1 MSNPEFFL
9 YNREVMKSLNED
21 LKIGQFKQIY
31 LLYGEEGYL
40 KRQYRDRFIKA
51 MLPEGDTMNYAH
63 YEGKNIN
70 VREVIDLAETL
81 PFFAQRRLIVFED
94 TGFFKSAGAELADY
108 IKDMP
113 ETTYFIFVENEV
125 DKRSKLY
132 KAVKAKGHIVELTT
146 QDEGTLKRWIQ
157 GIVRREKKQ
166 ISDSV
171 ILYFLNKVGTDMEN
185 IQRELEKVFCYAL
198 DRQEITRE
206 DIDAV
211 CVTQITNHIFD
222 MVNAV
227 ADKNQRRA
235 LDLYYD
241 LLALKEPPMRI
252 LFLMIRQYR
261 ILFQVKGL
269 LKQGYGKKEI
279 ASKAGLHPF
288 AAGKYMDQAKKF
300 RMSELRA
307 VMEDGADIEQRVKTG
322 LLTDNLA
329 VELFIV
335 KHSGKAQV

>member
-1 MSNPEFFL
+1 
-9 YNREVMKSLNED
+9 MKSLNED
-21 LKIGQFKQIY
+21 LKTGQFKQIY

-113 ETTYFIFVENEV
+113 ETTYFVFVENEV

-269 LKQGYGKKEI
+269 SGQGYGKKEI

-307 VMEDGADIEQRVKTG
+307 VMEDGADHEQRVKTG

-335 KHSGKAQV
+335 KHSGKAQA